1 MAGCTLIRTDFF
13 WPAVEPRKG
22 HYDWSLYD
30 DAALA
35 LRARNLRPVFIL
47 GYDNPD
53 AYSGIWKDGISLP
66 DEIAAFANFAAA
78 SMALAQATIAALRSA
93 DPEVVE
99 DSYDA
104 VRALL
109 DRYPVQG
116 RKLPILATESGFTV
130 DRHISE
136 DLQADLLVRSFRVN
150 LSLGIP
156 RVRFPSGF
164 WR

>member
-1 MAGCTLIRTDFF
+1 
-13 WPAVEPRKG
+13 
-22 HYDWSLYD
+22 
-30 DAALA
+30 
-35 LRARNLRPVFIL
+35 
-47 GYDNPD
+47 
-53 AYSGIWKDGISLP
+53 
-66 DEIAAFANFAAA
+66 
-78 SMALAQATIAALRSA
+78 MALAQATIAALRSA

-104 VRALL
+104 MRALL

-130 DRHISE
+130 DRQISE
-136 DLQADLLVRSFRVN
+136 DLQADLLVRMCLVN